1 MSLNTWAD
9 ANRTDL
15 ENLEVHLLHWQEW
28 FLVPEPLLIRHAAN
42 QSLQAS
48 LSRHLDLSPH
58 TLALLEQ
65 QRSLLAQ
72 LEAQVAKRRAGAV
85 TIGQRTEGVKG
96 GPCQHV
102 RGCCLVT

>member
-1 MSLNTWAD
+1 MNLNTWAFT
-9 ANRTDL
+9 NRTAL

-28 FLVPEPLLIRHAAN
+28 LLLQESLPIRYATN

-48 LSRHLDLSPH
+48 LSRHIDLSLH

-72 LEAQVAKRRAGAV
+72 LEAQVAKRRA
-85 TIGQRTEGVKG
+85 
-96 GPCQHV
+96 
-102 RGCCLVT
+102 